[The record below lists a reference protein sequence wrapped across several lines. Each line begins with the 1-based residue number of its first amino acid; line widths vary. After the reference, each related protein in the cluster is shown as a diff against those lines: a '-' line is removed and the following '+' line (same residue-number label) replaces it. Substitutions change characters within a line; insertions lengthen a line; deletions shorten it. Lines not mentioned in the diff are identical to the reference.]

1 MSKEVTV
8 TFQGELG
15 VELNVDRAS
24 GAVRMKRAEAD
35 SPAKPHEGATLRS
48 INGKP
53 IGKIVDKAAWLEL
66 VERLKA
72 PARPLVLALEVPE
85 DPVQRARAELDA
97 LAASAKAEAEAA
109 AAASAP
115 APTRGRA
122 FSRGVR
128 FGPRSRSPS
137 PELTCKQ
144 CKRKGTRADG
154 FFSALVGCTFCSE
167 ACKAK
172 SLTRLDLER
181 AERVTRSHRE
191 RASKLGTHPL
201 ASSARRRLPRSRSRS
216 PRRRRESSRSR
227 SRSPRRRR
235 ASSPPRRNRHEAAA
249 APAAPP
255 AAPGIDEQ
263 RPTRRH
269 LVDAPESSPA
279 LQPPV
284 ESEPAARGPTGD
296 YIREPPG
303 DAEIF
308 DMVLAR
314 EKARIVKDYAAA
326 DRMRAEMAAAG
337 LIVVYRDVTGRGDK
351 NRGAV
356 TWSTVDGRA
365 GPPSLSTA
373 EIESRLR
380 AWLHARNV
388 EKNPSRATALLADC
402 AARGLGTSASGTGQ
416 WTWFTAQGQHGPMPS
431 LVRDARSPRSRGDE
445 NDRGGAQRLRGVY
458 RASVRYGAQG
468 NETRRYGFIT
478 PAGLEPDTRTDVF
491 MHADDVREGHI
502 VKHGDSVEYTLVP
515 CLRTGKDRAAD
526 VVKLRFWSP
535 ELSLEGTIAART
547 KRILAGDH
555 GIRAQFDDRTLT
567 VRTLRAAVA
576 KSLGVDAEQA
586 AVKKVVKQTLMDALE
601 AKARRPRGV
610 FNLVPRGFKRFGFI
624 TPDGG
629 GEDMFAHLENVRAGH
644 VVEDRNAVEYGIG
657 RGPDGRDQAVD
668 IVPVPSPPPPP
679 SEASEDSGAAA
690 PVLVIDVGSPR
701 KRGR

>member
-1 MSKEVTV
+1 M
-8 TFQGELG
+8 
-15 VELNVDRAS
+15 
-24 GAVRMKRAEAD
+24 
-35 SPAKPHEGATLRS
+35 
-48 INGKP
+48 
-53 IGKIVDKAAWLEL
+53 
-66 VERLKA
+66 
-72 PARPLVLALEVPE
+72 
-85 DPVQRARAELDA
+85 
-97 LAASAKAEAEAA
+97 
-109 AAASAP
+109 
-115 APTRGRA
+115 
-122 FSRGVR
+122 
-128 FGPRSRSPS
+128 
-137 PELTCKQ
+137 
-144 CKRKGTRADG
+144 
-154 FFSALVGCTFCSE
+154 
-167 ACKAK
+167 
-172 SLTRLDLER
+172 
-181 AERVTRSHRE
+181 
-191 RASKLGTHPL
+191 
-201 ASSARRRLPRSRSRS
+201 
-216 PRRRRESSRSR
+216 
-227 SRSPRRRR
+227 
-235 ASSPPRRNRHEAAA
+235 
-249 APAAPP
+249 
-255 AAPGIDEQ
+255 
-263 RPTRRH
+263 
-269 LVDAPESSPA
+269 
-279 LQPPV
+279 
-284 ESEPAARGPTGD
+284 
-296 YIREPPG
+296 
-303 DAEIF
+303 
-308 DMVLAR
+308 
-314 EKARIVKDYAAA
+314 
-326 DRMRAEMAAAG
+326 
-337 LIVVYRDVTGRGDK
+337 
-351 NRGAV
+351 
-356 TWSTVDGRA
+356 TWSTVDGRT

-502 VKHGDSVEYTLVP
+502 VKHGDSAEYTLVP
-515 CLRTGKDRAAD
+515 CRRTGKLRAAD
-526 VVKLRFWSP
+526 VVKLRFRSP

-610 FNLVPRGFKRFGFI
+610 FTLVPRGFKRFGFI

>member
-1 MSKEVTV
+1 
-8 TFQGELG
+8 
-15 VELNVDRAS
+15 
-24 GAVRMKRAEAD
+24 
-35 SPAKPHEGATLRS
+35 
-48 INGKP
+48 
-53 IGKIVDKAAWLEL
+53 
-66 VERLKA
+66 
-72 PARPLVLALEVPE
+72 
-85 DPVQRARAELDA
+85 
-97 LAASAKAEAEAA
+97 
-109 AAASAP
+109 
-115 APTRGRA
+115 
-122 FSRGVR
+122 
-128 FGPRSRSPS
+128 
-137 PELTCKQ
+137 
-144 CKRKGTRADG
+144 
-154 FFSALVGCTFCSE
+154 
-167 ACKAK
+167 
-172 SLTRLDLER
+172 
-181 AERVTRSHRE
+181 
-191 RASKLGTHPL
+191 
-201 ASSARRRLPRSRSRS
+201 
-216 PRRRRESSRSR
+216 
-227 SRSPRRRR
+227 
-235 ASSPPRRNRHEAAA
+235 
-249 APAAPP
+249 
-255 AAPGIDEQ
+255 
-263 RPTRRH
+263 
-269 LVDAPESSPA
+269 
-279 LQPPV
+279 
-284 ESEPAARGPTGD
+284 
-296 YIREPPG
+296 
-303 DAEIF
+303 
-308 DMVLAR
+308 MVLAR

-402 AARGLGTSASGTGQ
+402 AARGLGTSTSGTGQ

-431 LVRDARSPRSRGDE
+431 LVRDARSPRSRSRSRSGGRRRRDRPSSRGDE
-445 NDRGGAQRLRGVY
+445 DDRGGAQRLRGVY

-515 CLRTGKDRAAD
+515 CLRTGKERAAD
-526 VVKLRFWSP
+526 VVKLRFRSP

-601 AKARRPRGV
+601 AEPRRPRGV

>member
-15 VELNVDRAS
+15 IELNVDRAS
-24 GAVRMKRAEAD
+24 GTVRIKRAEAD
-35 SPAKPHEGATLRS
+35 SPAKPHEGAALRA

-53 IGKIVDKAAWLEL
+53 VGKIVDKAAWLAL

-72 PARPLVLALEVPE
+72 PARPLVLALAVPE

-115 APTRGRA
+115 APTRGRLA
-122 FSRGVR
+122 FKPGMR

-137 PELTCKQ
+137 PELTCSQ
-144 CKRKGTRADG
+144 CGRTGTRADG
-154 FFSALVGCTFCSE
+154 FFNGARGNGYRGLFCGE
-167 ACKAK
+167 ACQAK
-172 SLTRLDLER
+172 S
-181 AERVTRSHRE
+181 AGRSGLE
-191 RASKLGTHPL
+191 RASKRAPK
-201 ASSARRRLPRSRSRS
+201 ASSS
-216 PRRRRESSRSR
+216 RRRRSRSR

-235 ASSPPRRNRHEAAA
+235 KSSPPGRNRHEAAA
-249 APAAPP
+249 APAAPH
-255 AAPGIDEQ
+255 AALGLDEK

-269 LVDAPESSPA
+269 LAAAAESAPAP
-279 LQPPV
+279 QPPV
-284 ESEPAARGPTGD
+284 ESKPSAGP
-296 YIREPPG
+296 RSLS
-303 DAEIF
+303 DAEIY

-314 EKARIVKDYAAA
+314 EKARIVKDYATA

-337 LIVVYRDVTGRGDK
+337 LTVVYRDVTGRGDK

-356 TWSTVDGRA
+356 TWSTVDGRE
-365 GPPSLSTA
+365 GPPSMSRI
-373 EIESRLR
+373 EIETRLR

-388 EKNPSRATALLADC
+388 DKNPSRAGDLLADC
-402 AARGLGTSASGTGQ
+402 AARGLGTSASGGQ
-416 WTWFTAQGQHGPMPS
+416 LTWFTAQGQHGTMQF
-431 LVRDARSPRSRGDE
+431 LVRDARSPRSRSRSRSRRRRSERDRSRSRSGGRRRRDRPSSRGDE
-445 NDRGGAQRLRGVY
+445 DDRDGAQRLRGVY

-491 MHADDVREGHI
+491 MHADDVREGSI
-502 VKHGDSVEYTLVP
+502 VQHGDSVEYTLVP
-515 CLRTGKDRAAD
+515 CRRTGKERAVD
-526 VVKLRFWSP
+526 VVKIRFRSP

-576 KSLGVDAEQA
+576 KSLGLDEA

-601 AKARRPRGV
+601 AEPRRPRGV